1 MSEEARFERTTLE
14 NALRRYATF
23 DDAANAVQRKFFGAK
38 IWILTVGVAATTLA
52 IVYSTLWLEDAR
64 PPLTD
69 GHFYLW
75 LAVVAMPII
84 GSVLAAGAAKLIR
97 GLDWVSL
104 RGAAESIKREVYRYR
119 CQVGV
124 YSPGSQ
130 VPGTRDEKLASM
142 VEQITGRL
150 LDTDVLATGLPPYS
164 GDEVPGYGSR
174 TDDGLSDLTPAQYLD
189 WRLADQRDWFKGK
202 SVTLESRN
210 SLYQWAIAILGGV
223 GTLLA
228 AVGQEI
234 WVPVSVALA
243 TALTSYLTQRNVEA
257 TLAGYTRAGLEL
269 DNVVTWWSGLSAEA
283 KGTRASFAALVNRT
297 ETILGSENATWVQ
310 SMQETLAQLPDGAC
324 AACGQM
330 SADDAPEDDVPVDET
345 EAAEEDPTGDPMAEE
360 DDEAVG

>member
-1 MSEEARFERTTLE
+1 MSDARFERTTLE

-23 DDAANAVQRKFFGAK
+23 DDAANKVQKKYFRAR
-38 IWILTVGVAATTLA
+38 IWILIVGVAATALA
-52 IVYSTLWLEDAR
+52 ISYSIVWVEEGR
-64 PPLTD
+64 PPAAD

-84 GSVLAAGAAKLIR
+84 GSVLSVGASTLIR
-97 GLDWVSL
+97 GLDWISL
-104 RGAAESIKREVYRYR
+104 RGAAESIKREVYRFR
-119 CQVGV
+119 CRVSV
-124 YSPGSQ
+124 YSPDSQ
-130 VPGTRDEKLASM
+130 VSGTRDENLASM

-150 LDTDVLATGLPPYS
+150 LDTDVLNTGFPPYG
-164 GDEVPGYGSR
+164 GDGIPSYGSR
-174 TDDGLSDLTPAQYLD
+174 DDDGLSDLTPAQYLD

-202 SVTLESRN
+202 SVTLRSRN

-243 TALTSYLTQRNVEA
+243 TALTSYLTQRNIEP

-269 DNVVTWWSGLSAEA
+269 DNVITWWSGLPAES
-283 KGTRASFAALVNRT
+283 KGTQASFAALVART

-310 SMQETLAQLPDGAC
+310 SMQEALAQAPEGAC
-324 AACGQM
+324 AVCGQM
-330 SADDAPEDDVPVDET
+330 PAEAPADAAE
-345 EAAEEDPTGDPMAEE
+345 AEEDPTGDPMA